1 MENQPCSANNHLKH
15 YVYQITSSLKQ
26 LAGIEIVDF
35 SKSTEEQ
42 AIQVFNA
49 AYILLAHNASDDPV
63 FNYGNKEALKLFEM
77 TWEEFT
83 SLHSKYSAEQ
93 DEREQRERFL
103 AEVRKN
109 GYADNYSGIRI
120 SKSGKR
126 FEIKNVLLWNVF
138 DEDNNRIG
146 QAAMF
151 KDYRYLYL

>member
-1 MENQPCSANNHLKH
+1 MKKQPCSANHYLKDD
-15 YVYQITSSLKQ
+15 VYQITSSLKM

-35 SKSTEEQ
+35 SKSIEEQ
-42 AIQVFNA
+42 AIQTYNA
-49 AYILLAHNASDDPV
+49 DYVLLAHNATDDPV
-63 FNYGNKEALKLFEM
+63 FNYGNKAALKLFEM

-83 SLHSKYSAEQ
+83 NLHSKYSAEQ
-93 DEREQRERFL
+93 DEREQREKFL

-126 FEIKNVLLWNVF
+126 FEIRNVLLWNVF
-138 DEDNNRIG
+138 DDKGNRIG

-151 KDYRYLYL
+151 EDYRYL